1 MPQTTTQQLKETA
14 LFRDFDSTAK
24 QHLANCSHSQTFSDG
39 EIIYQIGDDATAL
52 YGVLAGA
59 VKLLGEDSNGKFCLF
74 GLTTPGRWFGDS
86 SALDGHPRGQTAI
99 AAGDTKVVKLLRSD
113 LLQLLDRQPEL
124 YRHFISVFC
133 LRLRQAGKIFEE
145 QAFLPVSVRLAK
157 LLLRLHK
164 VRNEYGIKL
173 SQEELA
179 ASLGVTRQSISRV
192 LKNWQKDAW
201 ITISYGNVEIQ
212 NKSSLQALLT
222 TQSSKYL

>member
-1 MPQTTTQQLKETA
+1 MPQTTTQQLEQTG
-14 LFRDFDSTAK
+14 LFRDFDSMAK
-24 QHLANCSHSQTFSDG
+24 QHLVNCSHSQAFSDG
-39 EIIYQIGDDATAL
+39 EIIYQIGDEATAL

-59 VKLLGEDSNGKFCLF
+59 VKLLGEDSSGKFCLF

-99 AAGDTKVVKLLRSD
+99 AAGNTKVIKLLRSD

-133 LRLRQAGKIFEE
+133 LRLRQAGKIFED

-164 VRNEYGIKL
+164 VRNKYGIKL

-192 LKNWQKDAW
+192 LKIWQKDAW
-201 ITISYGNVEIQ
+201 INISYGNVEIH
-212 NKSSLQALLT
+212 NEAAMQALLT